1 MSDDVMTKT
10 TITTA
15 EHTAELDELLAM
27 LAQMTHKINNPL
39 TSLLG
44 RAQLLR
50 QRKNTDPYV
59 AHAAEVIE
67 ECSRRI
73 ADHLREISSLVKE
86 HRGDIDRTVPRTERD
101 SS

>member
-1 MSDDVMTKT
+1 MSQPTPT
-10 TITTA
+10 
-15 EHTAELDELLAM
+15 DETGQEIVNEPDRVWDQLAD
-27 LAQMTHKINNPL
+27 LSHKINNPL

-50 QRKNTDPYV
+50 QRENTDPYV
-59 AHAAEVIE
+59 VRAAEVIE

-86 HRGDIDRTVPRTERD
+86 HRGDVDRMVTRNERD